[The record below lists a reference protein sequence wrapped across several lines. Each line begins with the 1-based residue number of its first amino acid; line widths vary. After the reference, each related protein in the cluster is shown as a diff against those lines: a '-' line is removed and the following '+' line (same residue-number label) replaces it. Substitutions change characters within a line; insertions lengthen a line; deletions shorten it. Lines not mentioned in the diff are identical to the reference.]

1 MAHGS
6 QRLNGCRRHRVNP
19 HSSTVK
25 VYEVTVLK
33 NLNYLD
39 QKQPIDHQTYC
50 SRSPAKD
57 LAKAREAIHYKASRY
72 YRSLWTWFIG
82 TGAANFF
89 FGSIGAWATGQ
100 HGWQAKAVEWA
111 SNGAA
116 VLCAFTLIMLGALI
130 YGWRKS
136 LKGALGSASL
146 WEEDPE
152 LFQQIYRDAIGPIP
166 WTK

>member
-1 MAHGS
+1 MAS
-6 QRLNGCRRHRVNP
+6 P
-19 HSSTVK
+19 
-25 VYEVTVLK
+25 LK
-33 NLNYLD
+33 NDNQSPTDLAAIAAENERWIQQFQSAVSGDAAPPSPTL
-39 QKQPIDHQTYC
+39 
-50 SRSPAKD
+50 PAKD

-82 TGAANFF
+82 TGAATFF